1 MSALKVISCLL
12 HYPDG
17 GLQAHAEELV
27 AAVDAATEPGAAS
40 RDALRGLIHHL
51 ADNDLL
57 TLQGE
62 YVDTF
67 DRGRSRS
74 LHLFEHVHGD
84 SRDRGQAM
92 IDLIRVYGEHGFHI
106 DCAELPDYLPL
117 FLEFC
122 AQIGPADAREW
133 LEQVAHVLQ
142 LLHQRLL
149 RHHSPYAAALQ
160 ALLELAGADSEDD
173 EVRRQIADEAADDTP
188 AALDKVWR
196 ESPVTFAGA
205 PAPAC
210 APASSVQQVHWVG
223 RRADGSKL

>member
-1 MSALKVISCLL
+1 MSTLKVISCLL
-12 HYPDG
+12 HYPDAA
-17 GLQAHAEELV
+17 LQAHAGELV
-27 AAVDAATEPGAAS
+27 TAVEAAPDLGAAS
-40 RDALRGLIHHL
+40 RDALGGLIRHL

-57 TLQGE
+57 ALQGE

-106 DCAELPDYLPL
+106 ECAELPDYLPL

-122 AQIGPADAREW
+122 AQIPAADAREW

-149 RHHSPYAAALQ
+149 RHRSPYAAALEV
-160 ALLELAGADSEDD
+160 LLTLAGVDSDD
-173 EVRRQIADEAADDTP
+173 EEVRRQIDGEAADDTP

-210 APASSVQQVHWVG
+210 ATASTVQQVHWVG